1 MDCGPARSV
10 STSYLGKNHHLVGLE
25 APVTLAKS
33 LNFTDSQRE
42 EILEEKKETGNL
54 LSETKGQCGW
64 FPIPTPHWC
73 VSHSQ
78 TYL

>member
-42 EILEEKKETGNL
+42 EILEERERSDRNEKGMNL
-54 LSETKGQCGW
+54 RLDVGQKGFIRGEEE
-64 FPIPTPHWC
+64 
-73 VSHSQ
+73 
-78 TYL
+78 